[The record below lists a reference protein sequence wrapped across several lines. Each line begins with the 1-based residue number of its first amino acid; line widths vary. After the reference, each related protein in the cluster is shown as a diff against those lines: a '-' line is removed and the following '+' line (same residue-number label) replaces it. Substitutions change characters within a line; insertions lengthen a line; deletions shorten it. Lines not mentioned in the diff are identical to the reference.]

1 MKRIFQYVLTG
12 LVMTALL
19 SGCASTGSKSVE
31 APALTYKKQAYV
43 IGISDQLRVDVWRNA
58 DLTRSVSVR
67 PDGFITM
74 PLMGDVKAEGRTP
87 EQLAAVLSGALKSVI
102 KNPEVTVTV
111 TSPVSI
117 AYQFRVRAM
126 GQVVQPVSVAF
137 VEGMTVMDLILGAGG
152 VGPFGAA
159 NRAKLNRLTESGYQE
174 YSIRIDDILEK
185 GDIRTNYLLQPSDIL
200 TVPEKK
206 FWRGEF

>member
-1 MKRIFQYVLTG
+1 MASI
-12 LVMTALL
+12 M
-19 SGCASTGSKSVE
+19 SGCSSFGAKSVE
-31 APALTYKKQAYV
+31 APALTYKKQPYV
-43 IGISDQLRVDVWRNA
+43 IGVSDQLRVDVWRNA
-58 DLTRSVSVR
+58 DLTREVSVR

-111 TSPVSI
+111 TSPVSV

-159 NRAKLNRLTESGYQE
+159 NRATLNRLTENGYVE
-174 YSIRIDDILEK
+174 YPIRIGDILEE
-185 GDIRTNYLLQPSDIL
+185 GDIQTNYLLQPSDIL